1 MIVYD
6 WREIFL
12 EPNVIGVGIAIKERE
27 RLMGQISV
35 KAEAVLEAPSEEV
48 YATIADYRQ
57 GHPNM
62 LPKELYD
69 LQVEQGG
76 YGAATIHRFKMRALG
91 VEQSYYQRV
100 SGPEPGRLLVEH
112 NIASPQHAPPTFRRP

>member
-1 MIVYD
+1 
-6 WREIFL
+6 
-12 EPNVIGVGIAIKERE
+12 
-27 RLMGQISV
+27 MGQISV

-76 YGAATIHRFKMRALG
+76 YGAGTT
-91 VEQSYYQRV
+91 
-100 SGPEPGRLLVEH
+100 
-112 NIASPQHAPPTFRRP
+112 ASKCACWEWSSPIING

>member
-1 MIVYD
+1 MIIYD

-12 EPNVIGVGIAIKERE
+12 DPGVIGVGIAIKERE

-35 KAEAVLEAPSEEV
+35 KAEAVLEAPSEKV

-76 YGAATIHRFKMRALG
+76 YGAGTIHRFKI
-91 VEQSYYQRV
+91 RV
-100 SGPEPGRLLVEH
+100 QGRE
-112 NIASPQHAPPTFRRP
+112 SPYSHRVNY

>member
-6 WREIFL
+6 WWEIFL
-12 EPNVIGVGIAIKERE
+12 EPGVIGVGIAIKERE

-35 KAEAVLEAPSEEV
+35 KAEAVLEAPSEKI

-69 LQVEQGG
+69 LQVEQRG
-76 YGAATIHRFKMRALG
+76 YRAGTIHRFKMLALG
-91 VEQSYYQRV
+91 VAQSYYQPA
-100 SGPEPGRLLVEH
+100 SEP
-112 NIASPQHAPPTFRRP
+112 